1 MSKPPKPRRLFKKFF
16 GKGRLLEGG
25 AYSILFPLFHG
36 LTKIRSKFMKKKDKC
51 VLLSL
56 SIVCCFSLI
65 SAAFWTQNFWR
76 AAEIL
81 AQPHKIRFPQIFLKG
96 KTNQFEMTISH
107 LPE

>member
-1 MSKPPKPRRLFKKFF
+1 M
-16 GKGRLLEGG
+16 
-25 AYSILFPLFHG
+25 
-36 LTKIRSKFMKKKDKC
+36 
-51 VLLSL
+51 
-56 SIVCCFSLI
+56 
-65 SAAFWTQNFWR
+65 QNFWR